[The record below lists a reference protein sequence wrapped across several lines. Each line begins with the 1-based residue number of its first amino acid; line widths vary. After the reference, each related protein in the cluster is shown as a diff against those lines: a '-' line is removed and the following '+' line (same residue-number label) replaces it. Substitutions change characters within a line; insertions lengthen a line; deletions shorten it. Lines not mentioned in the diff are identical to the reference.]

1 LPVRIKLKLKFHYK
15 GNQLCIVSSK
25 SYELMIFPIRKVA
38 VCAEIRYL
46 SSGDFMRIAVA
57 KEIEVCE
64 RRVAL
69 NPDTVAR
76 LVKQGLEVWVE
87 TGAGERSF
95 FDDAAYAAA
104 GATIIN
110 DPGKLWGETE
120 VLLKVSPPQER
131 EDGRSEIDL
140 LREGAVLISFL
151 NPLGNPAVAQ
161 QLANRQ
167 ITALSMELIPRST
180 RAQSM
185 DALSS
190 QASLAGY
197 KAVLIAAAALPKYF
211 PMLTTAAGTIAPAK
225 VFIMG
230 AGVAGLQAIATARRL
245 GAVVEAFDIRPAVKE
260 EVQSLGAKFVEVK
273 LEEET
278 TAQGGYAKEISEA
291 SKQRTQEVVAEHV
304 KNSDVVITTAQVPGR
319 KAPLLVTA
327 EMVAQMKPG
336 SVIVDLAA
344 EQGGNCACTDP
355 GKDIVWNG
363 VTIIGP
369 INLPSSMPVHA
380 SQLYSKN
387 LTSLLQLL
395 VKDKALQ
402 VDFTDDIIDA
412 ACITHAGEIRN
423 QRVKDALETVGV
435 R

>member
-1 LPVRIKLKLKFHYK
+1 
-15 GNQLCIVSSK
+15 
-25 SYELMIFPIRKVA
+25 
-38 VCAEIRYL
+38 
-46 SSGDFMRIAVA
+46 MRIAVP

-69 NPDTVAR
+69 IPDTVTR
-76 LVKQGLEVWVE
+76 LVKQGVEVWIE
-87 TGAGERSF
+87 AGAGDQAF
-95 FDDAAYAAA
+95 FTDAAYEAA
-104 GATIIN
+104 GAKIIA
-110 DPGKLWGETE
+110 DTATLWGEAD

-131 EDGRSEIDL
+131 EDGRLETDL
-140 LREGAVLISFL
+140 LREEAVLIGFL
-151 NPLGNPAVAQ
+151 NPLGNPSVVQ
-161 QLANRQ
+161 QLAERKV
-167 ITALSMELIPRST
+167 TAISMEMIPRTT

-190 QASLAGY
+190 QASIAGY
-197 KAVLIAAAALPKYF
+197 KAVLIGAAALPKYF

-278 TAQGGYAKEISEA
+278 TAAGGYAKEISEA

-304 KNSDVVITTAQVPGR
+304 KNADVVITTAQVPGR
-319 KAPLLVTA
+319 KAPVLVT
-327 EMVAQMKPG
+327 EDMVAQMKIG
-336 SVIVDLAA
+336 SVIVDIAA

-387 LTSLLQLL
+387 VTSLLQLL
-395 VKDKALQ
+395 IKDKAL
-402 VDFTDDIIDA
+402 DLNFADDIING
-412 ACITHAGEIRN
+412 ACVTHAGEIRN
-423 QRVKDALETVGV
+423 SRVRDALQALAVS
-435 R
+435 